1 MSIVLK
7 YGSLSL
13 LEPSGSIQACNWIAI
28 PLKLIVLF
36 LQSGYCEEI
45 LNCFGKG
52 NSVYKCRNV
61 CLSLNAKENGPEIIA
76 PFKII

>member
-13 LEPSGSIQACNWIAI
+13 LELSRPVQACNWIAA
-28 PLKLIVLF
+28 PLKLSVLF
-36 LQSGYCEEI
+36 LESGYCEGI

-52 NSVYKCRNV
+52 NSVYKCWNV
-61 CLSLNAKENGPEIIA
+61 CLSLNVKESGPEIIA